1 MTNEEIEAINKAAI
15 VKMDADQ
22 ALEADL
28 QYRKEKF
35 RQNFSIDA
43 LLYYKLEM
51 LSRLHGFQNDQEYF
65 GRHAVESIRKQATAT
80 DNISIAKDEI
90 RAIETVIAEKQ
101 AEIKRKSD

>member
-1 MTNEEIEAINKAAI
+1 MTNEEIESINSAAI
-15 VKMDADQ
+15 AKMDADL

-51 LSRLHGFQNDQEYF
+51 LTRLHGYQNEQEYF
-65 GRHAVESIRKQATAT
+65 SRQAAEATRKQATAAS
-80 DNISIAKDEI
+80 NILTAKDEI
-90 RAIETVIAEKQ
+90 HAIETVIAEKQ
-101 AEIKRKSD
+101 AKLKKSA

>member
-15 VKMDADQ
+15 AKMDADE
-22 ALEADL
+22 ALAADL
-28 QYRKEKF
+28 RYRKEKF

-43 LLYYKLEM
+43 LIYYKLEM
-51 LSRLHGFQNDQEYF
+51 LTRLHGYQTEQEYF
-65 GRHAVESIRKQATAT
+65 SRQAAEAARKEATAT

-101 AEIKRKSD
+101 AEIKRKSA